1 MDVPILRTLAWKSIL
16 GFGKYKELSI
26 QQIFDLGH
34 TAYLRYIYFNVEG
47 LSFSEEILKKIH
59 VINELYDNKI
69 AKPGTNPELGKKID
83 GIMFNYHVQKEGNSA
98 HTMNM
103 IRKGAKTRLVELKIY
118 ENKYYSKAS
127 MQRRNHGK

>member
-1 MDVPILRTLAWKSIL
+1 MDVPILRTLTWKSIL

-47 LSFSEEILKKIH
+47 ISFNEEILTKIY
-59 VINELYDNKI
+59 VISKYYDDRI
-69 AKPGTNPELGKKID
+69 IKPGTNPELGKKID
-83 GIMFNYHVQKEGNSA
+83 AIMFNHFVGKEGNSA
-98 HTMNM
+98 HTMNR
-103 IRKGAKTRLVELKIY
+103 IRKGAKIRLVELKIY